1 MEKKKKESW
10 FGFFFGGVLGTNMLR
25 KAAALSSDAPK
36 LHLCSG
42 GAKKKKADFSDVY
55 IGVWRK
61 SQTSNLPTEQV

>member
-10 FGFFFGGVLGTNMLR
+10 FVCFWGGNTNMLR
-25 KAAALSSDAPK
+25 KAAALSSNAPK